1 MFENVRE
8 VGPYFMERLQTLA
21 DLPIVGEVRGRQFMA
36 CVEFV
41 KDQATKEV
49 FPEELDI
56 GKRIA
61 NEADKRGLIVRP
73 IVHLN
78 IMSPPLTMTRDDV
91 DLVVRTLRES
101 IKATVA
107 DLQAEGHM

>member
-1 MFENVRE
+1 M
-8 VGPYFMERLQTLA
+8 L
-21 DLPIVGEVRGRQFMA
+21 
-36 CVEFV
+36 CVEFA
-41 KDQATKEV
+41 KDASTGEL

-78 IMSPPLTMTRDDV
+78 IMSPPLTMTKDDV
-91 DLVVRTLRES
+91 DFVVSTLRES
-101 IKATVA
+101 VEAA
-107 DLQAEGHM
+107 LDLLREEGHY

>member
-1 MFENVRE
+1 
-8 VGPYFMERLQTLA
+8 MERLQSLG
-21 DLPIVGEVRGRQFMA
+21 DLPIVGEVRGKQFMV

-41 KDQATKEV
+41 KDQATKDV

-78 IMSPPLTMTRDDV
+78 IMSPPLTMSRDDV
-91 DLVVRTLRES
+91 DFVVTTLRES
-101 IKATVA
+101 IEVTVA
-107 DLQAEGHM
+107 DLQAAGHM